1 MLTSD
6 RVSFSPCICL
16 AICSLRAR
24 RAHCAYRRVLSRTD
38 SAPAARNIAPVGASI
53 PHRLFHC
60 QSYWRT
66 HPEPFGAR
74 ECNTDTPSDQKASRG
89 VPERLRP
96 SQGAPERPGAS
107 QSFQNFGSTELLRF
121 SIEKSK
127 AFGHFPRRSYRCTHA
142 RPSGVENATP
152 PLEMHTDPVPVVENA
167 TPSLEMQPKM
177 QPLRS

>member
-1 MLTSD
+1 MHFQNPKDFLPS
-6 RVSFSPCICL
+6 REGLSVSRPYPPVAHKLGCAYLWPCFSLCPCICR

-107 QSFQNFGSTELLRF
+107 QSFQVFGSTEL
-121 SIEKSK
+121 
-127 AFGHFPRRSYRCTHA
+127 
-142 RPSGVENATP
+142 
-152 PLEMHTDPVPVVENA
+152 
-167 TPSLEMQPKM
+167 
-177 QPLRS
+177 

>member
-1 MLTSD
+1 MKVLHLADPGQGLGSEGAILNPLSLLLLDLTRPSPINSVAFTSG
-6 RVSFSPCICL
+6 RVSLCPCICR

-74 ECNTDTPSDQKASRG
+74 ECNADTPSDQKSIPGRSRATSTFPGRPRASRG
-89 VPERLRP
+89 VPEL
-96 SQGAPERPGAS
+96 S
-107 QSFQNFGSTELLRF
+107 NFRF
-121 SIEKSK
+121 NRTVII
-127 AFGHFPRRSYRCTHA
+127 F
-142 RPSGVENATP
+142 N
-152 PLEMHTDPVPVVENA
+152 
-167 TPSLEMQPKM
+167 
-177 QPLRS
+177 

>member
-1 MLTSD
+1 MKVLHLADPGQGLGSEGAILNPLSLLLLDLTRPSPINSVAFTSG
-6 RVSFSPCICL
+6 RVSLCPCICR

-107 QSFQNFGSTELLRF
+107 QSFQIFGSTEL
-121 SIEKSK
+121 
-127 AFGHFPRRSYRCTHA
+127 
-142 RPSGVENATP
+142 
-152 PLEMHTDPVPVVENA
+152 
-167 TPSLEMQPKM
+167 
-177 QPLRS
+177 